1 MKRKSIL
8 FLLLMVGICNALV
21 AQSLTTKKEYYDWL
35 GLHLQRKYTVLPD
48 GTRHGKM
55 YNYREDGTLESIYT
69 YDHDHL
75 EAYILYYQDGKT
87 IDEKGNTP
95 VDFDIYFYSD
105 GRLGLPFSGL
115 CVPKNLV
122 QYDTRGKI
130 HAQYTLKHTPG
141 VTHTYYDV
149 RMDYRLTSYSDPEW
163 KYTLSSDGNRAEI
176 KNLENGSHFTYD
188 YKKEQLTIHSWE
200 VGIEGKYDK
209 WNNGNYYS
217 SGKVGVLT
225 IKGNTATYQF
235 DVTADVESN
244 GYCYRFNQGDKG
256 TFQFNNTISMS
267 IDEFCHHF
275 FGECYKIR
283 SIAIKDPSKK
293 LVVRGSVELIPSNL
307 ITMSIMSDYLSKE
320 CVHLLSSIEVRYGGE
335 SCMLRLKDKN
345 GSFENNDGNIQATIK
360 NGKIESFRAPNFAP
374 TKFEVVQNQEG
385 LEIIMTE
392 GRKDS
397 NGSTLEGKFIEG
409 ELVEGRK
416 RTYTSEG
423 IEVEEGEFENE
434 HLIQGL
440 KRITKT
446 SQRNDNRIK
455 SETTYEGTFK
465 FGFLI
470 NGTETYKEG
479 EDYIV
484 NTFKNET
491 IVQREITRS
500 SGSKVRMKGVIKE
513 VPEEHKVWRNGYYY
527 ITKRENKLELMSGD
541 LEIDLTGGED
551 LSIKRKRGSD
561 IYLNAKTFKCS
572 LPSNKICLVKKNGDR
587 FEGVIPGELLNSLVW
602 EYIQNYG
609 SVQVIEGKY
618 TTAQG
623 NMLEGTFNKSD
634 ILYKG
639 LDPRLHN
646 SGSADFATEFGRYI
660 GGYAACKAEGEGKII
675 IDDLGELTGTFAGDK
690 ISKDAVCTVDF
701 KLPTGDTFKGQMLGG
716 KAHGHCELRF
726 ANGDYYI
733 GKFENGKF
741 SGTGDVR
748 YTHSKGV
755 YEGKVKDFVCQYD
768 TPQGKKAL
776 KKIKAPKMPKIAL
789 PSKVGKMM

>member
-48 GTRHGKM
+48 GTMHGKM
-55 YNYREDGTLESIYT
+55 YNYREDGTLKSIYT

-122 QYDTRGKI
+122 QYDTRGKT

-217 SGKVGVLT
+217 SGQVGVLT

-244 GYCYRFNQGDKG
+244 DYCYRFNQGDKG
-256 TFQFNNTISMS
+256 RFQFNNTISMS

-397 NGSTLEGKFIEG
+397 YGSTLEGKFVDG

-416 RTYTSEG
+416 ITCTSEG
-423 IEVEEGEFENE
+423 IEVEEGEFANGD
-434 HLIQGL
+434 LIQGL

-446 SQRNDNRIK
+446 SQRKDNRKK

-465 FGFLI
+465 YGFLI

-500 SGSKVRMKGVIKE
+500 SGSKVLMKGVFKKE
-513 VPEEHKVWRNGYYY
+513 
-527 ITKRENKLELMSGD
+527 LLSGD

-551 LSIKRKRGSD
+551 LSIKGRRGSD

-572 LPSNKICLVKKNGDR
+572 IPSNKICLVKKNGDT
-587 FEGVIPGELLNSLVW
+587 FEGVIPDELLNSLVG
-602 EYIQNYG
+602 EYIEHYS
-609 SVQVIEGKY
+609 SVQVIEGLY

-623 NMLEGTFNKSD
+623 YMLEGTFKNSD

-639 LDPRLHN
+639 LDPRLHI

-675 IDDLGELTGTFAGDK
+675 INDLGELIGTFAGDK

-748 YTHSKGV
+748 YTHSKGM

-768 TPQGKKAL
+768 TPQDKKAL
-776 KKIKAPKMPKIAL
+776 KKVKAPKMPKIAL

>member
-21 AQSLTTKKEYYDWL
+21 AQSLTTKKEYYDWF
-35 GLHLQRKYTVLPD
+35 GLYLKRKYTVLPD
-48 GTRHGKM
+48 GTMHGKE
-55 YNYREDGTLESIYT
+55 YNYREDGTLESIIT
-69 YDHDHL
+69 YDHDDI

-87 IDEKGNTP
+87 IDEKGNTS
-95 VDFDIYFYSD
+95 VDFDLYFYSD

-115 CVPKNLV
+115 YIPKNLV

-130 HAQYTLKHTPG
+130 YAQYTLKHTPG

-149 RMDYRLTSYSDPEW
+149 RMDYRLTSYSDGEW

-217 SGKVGVLT
+217 SGQVGVLT

-235 DVTADVESN
+235 DETADVESSN

-256 TFQFNNTISMS
+256 TIQFKNTAISMS

-275 FGECYKIR
+275 FGECYKVR

-345 GSFENNDGNIQATIK
+345 GSFENNDGTIQATIK

-392 GRKDS
+392 GRKYS
-397 NGSTLEGKFIEG
+397 NGSTLEGKFVDG
-409 ELVEGRK
+409 LLVEGRK
-416 RTYTSEG
+416 STSLEG
-423 IEVEEGEFENE
+423 GYVAHEEGEFANGN
-434 HLIQGL
+434 LIQGL
-440 KRITKT
+440 KRIIEYDLEQMLKT
-446 SQRNDNRIK
+446 LESGNQLQKRDIVKK
-455 SETTYEGTFK
+455 SGTIYEGTFK
-465 FGFLI
+465 DGSLI
-470 NGTETYKEG
+470 NGTETYKDS

-484 NTFKNET
+484 NTFENKT
-491 IVQREITRS
+491 LVQREITRS
-500 SGSKVRMKGVIKE
+500 SGSKVRMKGVFKE
-513 VPEEHKVWRNGYYY
+513 
-527 ITKRENKLELMSGD
+527 ELLSGN

-551 LSIKRKRGSD
+551 LSIKGRRGSD

-572 LPSNKICLVKKNGDR
+572 IPSNKICLVKKNGDT
-587 FEGVIPGELLNSLVW
+587 FEGVIPNALLNSLVG
-602 EYIQNYG
+602 EYIESKS
-609 SVQVIEGKY
+609 SVQVIEGQY

-623 NMLEGTFNKSD
+623 YMLEGTFKNSD

-639 LDPRLHN
+639 LDPRLHI
-646 SGSADFATEFGRYI
+646 SGSADFATEFGRYT

-675 IDDLGELTGTFAGDK
+675 INDLGELIGTFAGDK
-690 ISKDAVCTVDF
+690 LSKDAVCTVDF

-733 GKFENGKF
+733 GEFANGKF

-755 YEGKVKDFVCQYD
+755 YEGKVKNFVCQYD
-768 TPQGKKAL
+768 TPQDKKAL
-776 KKIKAPKMPKIAL
+776 KKVKAPKMPKIAL

>member
-1 MKRKSIL
+1 MKRKSVL

-35 GLHLQRKYTVLPD
+35 GLYLKRKYTVLPD

-69 YDHDHL
+69 YDHDDL
-75 EAYILYYQDGKT
+75 EAYIYYYQDGKT

-95 VDFDIYFYSD
+95 VDFNLYFYSD

-130 HAQYTLKHTPG
+130 LAQYTLKHTPG

-149 RMDYRLTSYSDPEW
+149 RMDYRLTSYSDGEW

-209 WNNGNYYS
+209 WKNGNYYS
-217 SGKVGVLT
+217 SGQVGVLT

-235 DVTADVESN
+235 DETADVKSSN

-256 TFQFNNTISMS
+256 TIQFKNTAISMS

-293 LVVRGSVELIPSNL
+293 LVVRGGVELIPSNL
-307 ITMSIMSDYLSKE
+307 ITMSTMSDYLSKE
-320 CVHLLSSIEVRYGGE
+320 CVHLLSGIEVRYGGE

-345 GSFENNDGNIQATIK
+345 GSFENNDGTIQATIK

-397 NGSTLEGKFIEG
+397 NGSTLEGKFVDG
-409 ELVEGRK
+409 LLVEGTK
-416 RTYTSEG
+416 ITHLEG
-423 IEVEEGEFENE
+423 LYIEIEEGEFANGN
-434 HLIQGL
+434 LIQGL
-440 KRITKT
+440 KRIIN
-446 SQRNDNRIK
+446 RNDP
-455 SETTYEGTFK
+455 ETIYEGTFK
-465 FGFLI
+465 DGSLI
-470 NGTETYKEG
+470 NGTETYKYSNF
-479 EDYIV
+479 YIV
-484 NTFKNET
+484 NTFENKT
-491 IVQREITRS
+491 LVQREITSS
-500 SGSKVRMKGVIKE
+500 SGSKVRMKGVFKE
-513 VPEEHKVWRNGYYY
+513 
-527 ITKRENKLELMSGD
+527 ELLSGD
-541 LEIDLTGGED
+541 LEIDLTGGGD
-551 LSIKRKRGSD
+551 LSIKGRRGSD

-572 LPSNKICLVKKNGDR
+572 IPSNKICLVKKNGDR
-587 FEGVIPGELLNSLVW
+587 FEGVIPGELLNSLVGK
-602 EYIQNYG
+602 YIESKS
-609 SVQVIEGKY
+609 SVQVIEGQY

-623 NMLEGTFNKSD
+623 YMLEGTFKNSD

-639 LDPRLHN
+639 LDPRLHI
-646 SGSADFATEFGRYI
+646 SGSADFATEFGRYT

-675 IDDLGELTGTFAGDK
+675 INDLGELIGTFAGDK

-733 GKFENGKF
+733 GEFANGKF

-768 TPQGKKAL
+768 TPQDKKAL

-789 PSKVGKMM
+789 PSKVGEMYVIIE